1 MDYRRIGSE
10 GVIAGLLGAS
20 AIAVWF
26 LIVDA
31 VAREPFF
38 TPAMLGSALFFG
50 LDDPVAVELAVAPVL
65 AYSMVHVLSFVMV
78 GLLASALACQAERS
92 PPTLFLAVV
101 LFAVFGFGFF
111 TVWTILGP
119 PILGALAWWSVAIGN
134 GIAALVMGYYLW
146 RRHPRL
152 REQLAARPL
161 GTTDDD
167 TAGGIRAPE

>member
-26 LIVDA
+26 LIVDV
-31 VAREPFF
+31 VARQPFF

-50 LDDPVAVELAVAPVL
+50 IDDPAAVDIAVGPVL
-65 AYSMVHVLSFVMV
+65 TYSMVHVLSFVVV
-78 GLLASALACQAERS
+78 GLVASALACQAERS
-92 PPTLFLAVV
+92 PSTLFLAVV

-111 TVWTILGP
+111 TIWTILGP
-119 PILGALAWWSVAIGN
+119 PILGVLAWWSVAIGN
-134 GIAALVMGYYLW
+134 GIAALAMGYYLW
-146 RRHPRL
+146 QRHPRL
-152 REQLAARPL
+152 REQLAAQPL

-167 TAGGIRAPE
+167 AREDLRAPE

>member
-1 MDYRRIGSE
+1 
-10 GVIAGLLGAS
+10 
-20 AIAVWF
+20 
-26 LIVDA
+26 
-31 VAREPFF
+31 
-38 TPAMLGSALFFG
+38 
-50 LDDPVAVELAVAPVL
+50 
-65 AYSMVHVLSFVMV
+65 MVHVLSFVMV
-78 GLLASALACQAERS
+78 GLLASALAHQAERS
-92 PPTLFLAVV
+92 PSTLFLAVV

-119 PILGALAWWSVAIGN
+119 PILGALAWWSVATGN

>member
-10 GVIAGLLGAS
+10 GVIVGLLGAS

-38 TPAMLGSALFFG
+38 TPAMLGSALFVG
-50 LDDPVAVELAVAPVL
+50 LDDPLAVELAVAPVL
-65 AYSMVHVLSFVMV
+65 AYSMVHVLSFVVV

-92 PPTLFLAVV
+92 PSTLFLAVV

-111 TVWTILGP
+111 TIWTILGP

-134 GIAALVMGYYLW
+134 GIAALGMGYYLW

-152 REQLAARPL
+152 REQLAAHPL

-167 TAGGIRAPE
+167 PAGGIRAPE